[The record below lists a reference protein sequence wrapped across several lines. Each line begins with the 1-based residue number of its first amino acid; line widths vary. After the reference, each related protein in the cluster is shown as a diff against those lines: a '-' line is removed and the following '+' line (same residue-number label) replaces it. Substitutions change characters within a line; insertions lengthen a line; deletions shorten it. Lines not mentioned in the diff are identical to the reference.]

1 MQKINIMQ
9 TFILRNGNN
18 QDVQLLLDIS
28 RKLGLDLELQSPFFS
43 DKTRME
49 SVSQAIVAL
58 TQTRKTHNF
67 SEQDIVD
74 ECRKVRAELQK

>member
-1 MQKINIMQ
+1 MQ

-28 RKLGLDLELQSPFFS
+28 KKLGLSVIRPTNRYFF
-43 DKTRME
+43 
-49 SVSQAIVAL
+49 

>member
-1 MQKINIMQ
+1 
-9 TFILRNGNN
+9 
-18 QDVQLLLDIS
+18 
-28 RKLGLDLELQSPFFS
+28 
-43 DKTRME
+43 ME
-49 SVSQAIVAL
+49 SVSQAIATL

>member
-1 MQKINIMQ
+1 MQ
-9 TFILRNGNN
+9 TFILRNGSN

-28 RKLGLDLELQSPFFS
+28 KKLGLDLELQSPFFS

-49 SVSQAIVAL
+49 SVSQAIVAF
-58 TQTRKTHNF
+58 TQTRKTHN
-67 SEQDIVD
+67 IVD